1 MKRIARGLTFLL
13 FAVSLQTFAQSY
25 PTRAVRIVVPF
36 PAGGPSDVLVRTMAQ
51 KMSEGSSQPV
61 IVENKPGANTVIGAE
76 SVARAAPDGYTLL
89 AAIDSTLTMNPSL
102 YSKLPYDPIKDFAPI
117 TAFAFGAIYLMAD
130 AAKGPASV
138 PDLIQWARANP
149 GKLNIGGGTII
160 SQLIFE
166 VFKRRLNLDIT
177 YVPYKGSAGT
187 SQGLLTGDVPVTVD
201 GLTSYIPYIKSGQVR
216 ALATFT
222 KRPLPGIVVPTVA
235 DVANVPDLDMGV
247 WLGLVAPGG
256 TPAPIVNRIHQE
268 VGRVLA
274 LSDVKERFAING
286 FDPGTHSPAEFA
298 KMIRD
303 QIEFFRPIIQQV
315 GLKLD

>member
-1 MKRIARGLTFLL
+1 MAR
-13 FAVSLQTFAQSY
+13 V
-25 PTRAVRIVVPF
+25 
-36 PAGGPSDVLVRTMAQ
+36 
-51 KMSEGSSQPV
+51 
-61 IVENKPGANTVIGAE
+61 
-76 SVARAAPDGYTLL
+76 
-89 AAIDSTLTMNPSL
+89 
-102 YSKLPYDPIKDFAPI
+102 
-117 TAFAFGAIYLMAD
+117 
-130 AAKGPASV
+130 
-138 PDLIQWARANP
+138 RANP

-247 WLGLVAPGG
+247 WLGLVAPSG

-286 FDPGTHSPAEFA
+286 FDPGTNSPVEFA

-303 QIEFFRPIIQQV
+303 QMEFFRPIIKQV